1 MSDYEDFLDA
11 TMVYDGDIVQLLDE
25 GVFKEPEVTK
35 LSRTVFHIRV
45 RLQDGRKKIWSMNK
59 TTRRRLAKA
68 WGDDSSNW
76 VGKNVKIS
84 ITQQNV
90 QGKMRDVLWGEPSNE
105 KYARPASITQSK
117 MDAQNNTQQIVAE
130 ILNQKPE
137 LNAEQVQEMI
147 EEELLNSGGMFS
159 EQVATVL
166 VARILGVDLGKR

>member
-90 QGKMRDVLWGEPSNE
+90 QGKMRDVLWGE
-105 KYARPASITQSK
+105 
-117 MDAQNNTQQIVAE
+117 
-130 ILNQKPE
+130 
-137 LNAEQVQEMI
+137 QVQEMI